1 MPFLAETERK
11 FGIKY
16 DMRQTEE
23 LMPMSKKGSQIA
35 ELEKA
40 MLSVYM
46 KQKPPTEKEARS
58 AYTMF
63 QKHRKHIETY
73 EHTFSSQFSE
83 KKYCITKAP
92 DSGGFFCI
100 NYATV
105 STCSAGASAQGP
117 PLVTT
122 TTASRK
128 TRSPPII

>member
-23 LMPMSKKGSQIA
+23 LMPMSKKGIA
-35 ELEKA
+35 NRRIGESNAFRLYETET
-40 MLSVYM
+40 
-46 KQKPPTEKEARS
+46 PTEKEARS

-83 KKYCITKAP
+83 KKSCIKKAP
-92 DSGGFFCI
+92 ESGAFF
-100 NYATV
+100 V
-105 STCSAGASAQGP
+105 SITPRYRHVPWARPRGDR
-117 PLVTT
+117 LW
-122 TTASRK
+122 
-128 TRSPPII
+128 

>member
-46 KQKPPTEKEARS
+46 KQKPL
-58 AYTMF
+58 
-63 QKHRKHIETY
+63 QRKKPALYIQCSKNIE
-73 EHTFSSQFSE
+73 S
-83 KKYCITKAP
+83 I
-92 DSGGFFCI
+92 
-100 NYATV
+100 
-105 STCSAGASAQGP
+105 
-117 PLVTT
+117 
-122 TTASRK
+122 
-128 TRSPPII
+128 